1 MSTTFVLDCLK
12 YVSVF
17 SGYIFDVAKFLCD
30 DVTLRAKLFVYK
42 TKNLLSFVLICSIR
56 RVKCTKRMSLLNL
69 VLPRTFLIVSTL
81 SGREQII
88 CLVINAVTADVMF
101 SQVLSIVKKRM
112 ET

>member
-1 MSTTFVLDCLK
+1 
-12 YVSVF
+12 
-17 SGYIFDVAKFLCD
+17 
-30 DVTLRAKLFVYK
+30 
-42 TKNLLSFVLICSIR
+42 
-56 RVKCTKRMSLLNL
+56 MSLPNL